1 MCPLYRSLEKI
12 IMRFLRVAGVQ
23 SGLVLLM
30 MISAV
35 IAALKL
41 SEVQTSAAVQVE
53 IAAPPDKKTMEK
65 FMTRKLAAAQRAL
78 EGVARDDHA
87 LIQKATAEMIEL
99 SRQAAWEQMA
109 SYRFVQDTTDFVA
122 AAEFLSRMA
131 DAKDVEGT
139 SLGFMRLTM
148 ICTNC
153 HNHVRTASVAK
164 RDVIPMRSNEELIAS
179 TSGRENI
186 QAIDL
191 FDLSTPRE
199 ETRTGYHTSSEGQ

>member
-1 MCPLYRSLEKI
+1 
-12 IMRFLRVAGVQ
+12 MRFLRVTGVQ

-30 MISAV
+30 MIFTV
-35 IAALKL
+35 IAVLKL
-41 SEVQTSAAVQVE
+41 SEAQTSAAVQVE
-53 IAAPPDKKTMEK
+53 IATPPDKNTMEK

-78 EGVARDDHA
+78 EGLARDDHA

-148 ICTNC
+148 TCTNC

-164 RDVIPMRSNEELIAS
+164 LDATPERLKEELIAS
-179 TSGRENI
+179 TFGRKNT

-191 FDLSTPRE
+191 PGLSTPQE
-199 ETRTGYHTSSEGQ
+199 KTGIVHHAGSEGQ

>member
-1 MCPLYRSLEKI
+1 
-12 IMRFLRVAGVQ
+12 
-23 SGLVLLM
+23 
-30 MISAV
+30 
-35 IAALKL
+35 
-41 SEVQTSAAVQVE
+41 
-53 IAAPPDKKTMEK
+53 MEK

-78 EGVARDDHA
+78 EGVSRDDHA

-131 DAKDVEGT
+131 NAKDVEGT
-139 SLGFMRLTM
+139 SLGFVRLTM
-148 ICTNC
+148 TCTNC

-164 RDVIPMRSNEELIAS
+164 LDVVPERSKEELIAS

-186 QAIDL
+186 QTTDL
-191 FDLSTPRE
+191 LNFNTRRE
-199 ETRTGYHTSSEGQ
+199 EARTDHHPSSQGH

>member
-1 MCPLYRSLEKI
+1 
-12 IMRFLRVAGVQ
+12 MRFLRVSGVQ
-23 SGLVLLM
+23 SGLVLLL
-30 MISAV
+30 MISAA
-35 IAALKL
+35 IAVLKL
-41 SEVQTSAAVQVE
+41 SEGETSAAVQVE
-53 IAAPPDKKTMEK
+53 IAAPPDKKTMET

-148 ICTNC
+148 TCTNC
-153 HNHVRTASVAK
+153 HNHVRTASVANTGCGTRKIKGRTHCLNIRK
-164 RDVIPMRSNEELIAS
+164 RKH
-179 TSGRENI
+179 SGNRL
-186 QAIDL
+186 A
-191 FDLSTPRE
+191 
-199 ETRTGYHTSSEGQ
+199 

>member
-1 MCPLYRSLEKI
+1 
-12 IMRFLRVAGVQ
+12 MRFLRVTGVQ

-30 MISAV
+30 MISAA
-35 IAALKL
+35 IAVLKL
-41 SEVQTSAAVQVE
+41 SEVETSAAVQVE

-65 FMTRKLAAAQRAL
+65 FMTRKLAAAQRTL

-148 ICTNC
+148 TCTNC

-164 RDVIPMRSNEELIAS
+164 LDVVPERSKEELIAS

-186 QAIDL
+186 QTTDL
-191 FDLSTPRE
+191 LKFNTRRE
-199 ETRTGYHTSSEGQ
+199 ESRTDHHPSSQGQ

>member
-1 MCPLYRSLEKI
+1 
-12 IMRFLRVAGVQ
+12 
-23 SGLVLLM
+23 
-30 MISAV
+30 
-35 IAALKL
+35 
-41 SEVQTSAAVQVE
+41 VQVE
-53 IAAPPDKKTMEK
+53 IAAPPDKKTMET

-148 ICTNC
+148 TCTNC

-164 RDVIPMRSNEELIAS
+164 LDVAPERLKEELIAS
-179 TSGRENI
+179 TSERENI

-191 FDLSTPRE
+191 LDLSTPQD
-199 ETRTGYHTSSEGQ
+199 ETRTRHHTSSEGQ

>member
-1 MCPLYRSLEKI
+1 
-12 IMRFLRVAGVQ
+12 MRFLRVAGVQ
-23 SGLVLLM
+23 SGLVLLL

-131 DAKDVEGT
+131 DAKDAEGT

-148 ICTNC
+148 TCTNC

-164 RDVIPMRSNEELIAS
+164 LHVKPMRSNEELIAS
-179 TSGRENI
+179 TSGKENA

-191 FDLSTPRE
+191 PGLNAPR
-199 ETRTGYHTSSEGQ
+199 RKQNWSPHKF

>member
-1 MCPLYRSLEKI
+1 
-12 IMRFLRVAGVQ
+12 MRFPRVTGVQ

-30 MISAV
+30 MISAATAV
-35 IAALKL
+35 LKL
-41 SEVQTSAAVQVE
+41 PEVETSAAVQVE

-148 ICTNC
+148 TCTNC
-153 HNHVRTASVAK
+153 HNHVRTATVAK
-164 RDVIPMRSNEELIAS
+164 LDVIPMRSNEELVAS
-179 TSGRENI
+179 TSGKENA

-191 FDLSTPRE
+191 PGLNTPRKN
-199 ETRTGYHTSSEGQ
+199 RTGRHTSSEGQ

>member
-1 MCPLYRSLEKI
+1 
-12 IMRFLRVAGVQ
+12 MRFLRVAGVR

-148 ICTNC
+148 TCTNC
-153 HNHVRTASVAK
+153 HNHVRIASVAK
-164 RDVIPMRSNEELIAS
+164 LDVVPERSKEELIAS
-179 TSGRENI
+179 TSGRENV
-186 QAIDL
+186 QTIDL
-191 FDLSTPRE
+191 LDFNTRRE
-199 ETRTGYHTSSEGQ
+199 ESRTDHHPSSQGQ

>member
-1 MCPLYRSLEKI
+1 
-12 IMRFLRVAGVQ
+12 MRFLRVSGVK
-23 SGLVLLM
+23 SGLVLLL
-30 MISAV
+30 MIFAAIAV
-35 IAALKL
+35 LKL
-41 SEVQTSAAVQVE
+41 SEGETSAAVQVG
-53 IAAPPDKKTMEK
+53 IAAPPDEKTMEK

-78 EGVARDDHA
+78 EGVSRDDHA

-131 DAKDVEGT
+131 DAKDAEGT

-148 ICTNC
+148 TCTNC

-164 RDVIPMRSNEELIAS
+164 LDVAPERLKEELIAS
-179 TSGRENI
+179 RSGRENI
-186 QAIDL
+186 QTSDL
-191 FDLSTPRE
+191 LDFNTRRE
-199 ETRTGYHTSSEGQ
+199 ESRTDHHQSTQRQ

>member
-1 MCPLYRSLEKI
+1 
-12 IMRFLRVAGVQ
+12 MRFLRVSGVQ
-23 SGLVLLM
+23 SGLVLLL
-30 MISAV
+30 MISTV
-35 IAALKL
+35 IAVLKL

-53 IAAPPDKKTMEK
+53 IAAPPDKKTMET

-148 ICTNC
+148 TCTNC

-164 RDVIPMRSNEELIAS
+164 LDVAPERLKEELIAS
-179 TSGRENI
+179 TSERENI

-191 FDLSTPRE
+191 LDLSTPQD
-199 ETRTGYHTSSEGQ
+199 ETRTRHHTSSEGQ

>member
-1 MCPLYRSLEKI
+1 
-12 IMRFLRVAGVQ
+12 MRFLRVAGVQ

-148 ICTNC
+148 TCTNC
-153 HNHVRTASVAK
+153 HNHVRIASVAK
-164 RDVIPMRSNEELIAS
+164 LDVVPERSKEELIAS
-179 TSGRENI
+179 TSGRENV
-186 QAIDL
+186 QTIDL
-191 FDLSTPRE
+191 LDFNTRRE
-199 ETRTGYHTSSEGQ
+199 ESRTDHHPSSQGQ

>member
-1 MCPLYRSLEKI
+1 LLLLI
-12 IMRFLRVAGVQ
+12 VAGIV
-23 SGLVLLM
+23 VLN
-30 MISAV
+30 V
-35 IAALKL
+35 

-78 EGVARDDHA
+78 EGVSRDDHA
-87 LIQKATAEMIEL
+87 LIQKATSEMIEL

-148 ICTNC
+148 TCTNC
-153 HNHVRTASVAK
+153 HNHVRTASVA
-164 RDVIPMRSNEELIAS
+164 RLEEASERQAEELIAS
-179 TSGRENI
+179 ISGEANA
-186 QAIDL
+186 QAIDR
-191 FDLSTPRE
+191 FRRGTTGGVSTI
-199 ETRTGYHTSSEGQ
+199 GHHSGIASQ

>member
-1 MCPLYRSLEKI
+1 
-12 IMRFLRVAGVQ
+12 MRFQQAIGIQ
-23 SGLVLLM
+23 SGFVLLLL
-30 MISAV
+30 ISAV
-35 IAALKL
+35 IAVFKL

-65 FMTRKLAAAQRAL
+65 FMTLKLAAAQRAL
-78 EGVARDDHA
+78 EGVTREDHE

-131 DAKDVEGT
+131 NTKDAEGT

-148 ICTNC
+148 TCTNC
-153 HNHVRTASVAK
+153 HSHVRTASVARMDVAPEK
-164 RDVIPMRSNEELIAS
+164 RLKKELHAS
-179 TSGRENI
+179 TSG
-186 QAIDL
+186 
-191 FDLSTPRE
+191 
-199 ETRTGYHTSSEGQ
+199 

>member
-1 MCPLYRSLEKI
+1 
-12 IMRFLRVAGVQ
+12 MRLLRVTGVQ
-23 SGLVLLM
+23 SGVILLM
-30 MISAV
+30 
-35 IAALKL
+35 IAAAIAVLKL
-41 SEVQTSAAVQVE
+41 SEMQISAALQVE

-78 EGVARDDHA
+78 EGVTRDDHA

-122 AAEFLSRMA
+122 AAEFLGRMA
-131 DAKDVEGT
+131 EAKDVEGT

-148 ICTNC
+148 TCTNC

-164 RDVIPMRSNEELIAS
+164 FNVVPERLKEELVAA
-179 TSGRENI
+179 TSREESA

-191 FDLSTPRE
+191 AGTDTRQE
-199 ETRTGYHTSSEGQ
+199 KTRTGHHTSSEGQ

>member
-1 MCPLYRSLEKI
+1 
-12 IMRFLRVAGVQ
+12 MRFLRVPGVQ
-23 SGLVLLM
+23 SGSVLLM
-30 MISAV
+30 MISAAIV
-35 IAALKL
+35 VLKL
-41 SEVQTSAAVQVE
+41 SEVETSAAVQVE

-78 EGVARDDHA
+78 EGVASDDHA

-139 SLGFMRLTM
+139 SLAFMRLTM
-148 ICTNC
+148 TCTNC
-153 HNHVRTASVAK
+153 HNHVRTSSVAK
-164 RDVIPMRSNEELIAS
+164 LDLAPERLKEELIAS
-179 TSGRENI
+179 TSGRESI
-186 QAIDL
+186 QTIDL
-191 FDLSTPRE
+191 LDLKTRRE
-199 ETRTGYHTSSEGQ
+199 ESGTDHHPSSQGQ

>member
-1 MCPLYRSLEKI
+1 
-12 IMRFLRVAGVQ
+12 MRFLRVTGVQ

-30 MISAV
+30 MISAATAV
-35 IAALKL
+35 LKL
-41 SEVQTSAAVQVE
+41 PEVETSAAVQVE

-148 ICTNC
+148 TCTNC

-164 RDVIPMRSNEELIAS
+164 LDETPERLKEELIAS
-179 TSGRENI
+179 ISGRENI

-191 FDLSTPRE
+191 RDLSTPQE
-199 ETRTGYHTSSEGQ
+199 ETRTGHHTSSEGQ